1 MYNAN
6 VATLDIPIQ
15 ALVADFITDSHL
27 LASIADETY
36 HLITVGAGLRRLPD
50 PEGAVK
56 CLAERLRSGGVLF
69 LQDLFDDERGS
80 KRRRGSTLDELRSL
94 TSGAGLV
101 DFRFEVLPDEVEVEM
116 LCGEVVR
123 MKCFAA
129 RAGKRRQ

>member
-1 MYNAN
+1 
-6 VATLDIPIQ
+6 LQLP
-15 ALVADFITDSHL
+15 
-27 LASIADETY
+27 ASIADEIY
-36 HLITVGAGLRRLPD
+36 HLITVGAGLRHLPD
-50 PEGAVK
+50 PEGTVK

-101 DFRFEVLPDEVEVEM
+101 NFRFEVLPDEVEVEM

-123 MKCFAA
+123 MKCFVA
-129 RAGKRRQ
+129 RAVKRRQ